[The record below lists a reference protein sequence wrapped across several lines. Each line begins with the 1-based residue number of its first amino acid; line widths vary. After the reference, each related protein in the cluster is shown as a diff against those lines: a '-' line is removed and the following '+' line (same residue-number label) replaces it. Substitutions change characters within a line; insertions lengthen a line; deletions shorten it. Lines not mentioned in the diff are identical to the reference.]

1 MIATILPSSTT
12 FHAVDYNER
21 KVSEGVAE
29 LLEMKNFGFIG
40 QVDSYT
46 PDQLKQYLT
55 KYTYRNNQ
63 RIKSPQFHLAIS
75 CRGDEYSYEQLLD
88 IAHQYLKEMGYGEEG
103 QPLLIYAHHDT
114 DNHHLHIVTSRVA
127 PNGHKIDDHHE
138 RVHSQEVINRIMGEN
153 QQQRASEAVKN
164 AFDYKFATLN
174 QFRAI
179 LESSGYECY
188 EKDGNLC
195 IKRDGHVI
203 DTLSLTTIQQHLQT
217 FEPDERRRKQLR
229 AILLKYRDM
238 TADKEELR
246 QLMKQ
251 KFGVDLVFHGSKDKP
266 YGYTIIDHQSKTVL
280 KGGDVL
286 KLKDLLQF
294 QSKVER
300 LHRMDEF
307 IDAMLEDNPDLTTR
321 ELNRM
326 LRRQF
331 STHISKGRIAY
342 GDDFIDLKD
351 YQLQALKTNDLKAW
365 MNAHPELEHQSSMS
379 HGHNAEPS
387 RQQQSDSRHLRKPT
401 ISKEGSRDQNREW
414 EVGHNTRY
422 NDIDDEQQLKR

>member
-55 KYTYRNNQ
+55 KYTYRHNQ

-88 IAHQYLKEMGYGEEG
+88 IAHQYLKEMGYGEDG

-127 PNGHKIDDHHE
+127 PDGHKIDDHHE
-138 RVHSQEVINRIMGEN
+138 RVHSQDVINRIMGEN

-203 DTLSLTTIQQHLQT
+203 DTLPLTTIQQHLQT

-294 QSKVER
+294 QSKEER

-331 STHISKGRIAY
+331 GTHISKGRIAY

-351 YQLQALKTNDLKAW
+351 YQLQALKANDLKAW
-365 MNAHPELEHQSSMS
+365 MNAHPELEHQSSVS
-379 HGHNAEPS
+379 HGHNAQPS

>member
-21 KVSEGVAE
+21 KVSEGIAE

-55 KYTYRNNQ
+55 KYTYRHNQ

-88 IAHQYLKEMGYGEEG
+88 IAHQYLKEMGYGEDG
-103 QPLLIYAHHDT
+103 QPVLIYAHHDT

-127 PNGHKIDDHHE
+127 PDGHKIDDHHE
-138 RVHSQEVINRIMGEN
+138 RVHSQGVINRIMGEN

-164 AFDYKFATLN
+164 AFEYKFATLN

-188 EKDGNLC
+188 EKDDNLC

-203 DTLSLTTIQQHLQT
+203 DTLPLTTIQQHLQT

-294 QSKVER
+294 QSKAER

-307 IDAMLEDNPDLTTR
+307 IDTMLEDNPDLTTR

-331 STHISKGRIAY
+331 GTHISKGRIAY

-351 YQLQALKTNDLKAW
+351 YQIQALKSNDLQAW
-365 MNAHPELEHQSSMS
+365 MNAHPELDHQSSVS

-387 RQQQSDSRHLRKPT
+387 RQQQSDSCHLRKPT

>member
-29 LLEMKNFGFIG
+29 LLEIKNFGFIG
-40 QVDSYT
+40 QVDTYT
-46 PDQLKQYLT
+46 PEQLKQYLT
-55 KYTYRNNQ
+55 KYTYRHNQ

-88 IAHQYLKEMGYGEEG
+88 IAHQYIKEMGYGEDG

-114 DNHHLHIVTSRVA
+114 DNHHIHIVTSRVA
-127 PNGHKIDDHHE
+127 PDGHKIDDHHE
-138 RVHSQEVINRIMGEN
+138 RVHSQDVINRIMGEN
-153 QQQRASEAVKN
+153 QQQRASDAVKN
-164 AFDYKFATLN
+164 AFEYKFATLS
-174 QFRAI
+174 QFKAI

-188 EKDGNLC
+188 NKDGNLC

-203 DTLSLTTIQQHLQT
+203 DTLPLTTIQQHLQT

-251 KFGVDLVFHGSKDKP
+251 KFGVNLVFHGSKDNP

-280 KGGDVL
+280 KGGEVL
-286 KLKDLLQF
+286 KLKNLLQF
-294 QSKVER
+294 QSKAER

-331 STHISKGRIAY
+331 GTHISKGRIAY
-342 GDDFIDLKD
+342 NDDFIDLKD
-351 YQLQALKTNDLKAW
+351 YQLQALKANDLKAW
-365 MNAHPELEHQSSMS
+365 MNAHPELEHQSSLS
-379 HGHNAEPS
+379 YGHNAEPS

-401 ISKEGSRDQNREW
+401 ISKEGSRDQTREW
-414 EVGHNTRY
+414 EVGHHTHY

>member
-1 MIATILPSSTT
+1 MIATILPSSAT

-29 LLEMKNFGFIG
+29 LLEMKNFGSIG
-40 QVDSYT
+40 RIDPYT
-46 PDQLKQYLT
+46 PDDLRQYLID
-55 KYTYRNNQ
+55 YTHRNE
-63 RIKSPQFHLAIS
+63 RIQKPQFHLAIS

-88 IAHQYLKEMGYGEEG
+88 FAHQYLKEMGYGEEG
-103 QPLLIYAHHDT
+103 QPILIYAPHDT
-114 DNHHLHIVTSRVA
+114 DNHHLHIVTSRIA
-127 PNGHKIDDHHE
+127 PDGHKIDHHQE
-138 RVHSQEVINRIMGEN
+138 RIRSQEVINRIMGEN

-164 AFDYKFATLN
+164 AFEYKFATLN
-174 QFRAI
+174 QFKAI

-203 DTLSLTTIQQHLQT
+203 DTLPLTTIQQHLQT

-294 QSKVER
+294 QSKAER

-331 STHISKGRIAY
+331 GIHIYKGRIAY
-342 GDDFIDLKD
+342 GDEFIDLKD
-351 YQLQALKTNDLKAW
+351 FQTDTLRANDRQAWLKEHPQE
-365 MNAHPELEHQSSMS
+365 AHMQHHPQPRHDES
-379 HGHNAEPS
+379 NS
-387 RQQQSDSRHLRKPT
+387 RCLRKPT
-401 ISKEGSRDQNREW
+401 VTKEGSRDQNREW
-414 EVGHNTRY
+414 EVGRNIRY
-422 NDIDDEQQLKR
+422 DDIDDERHLKR

>member
-40 QVDSYT
+40 QIDSYT

-55 KYTYRNNQ
+55 KYTYRHNQ

-127 PNGHKIDDHHE
+127 PDGHKIDDHHE

-164 AFDYKFATLN
+164 AFDYKFDTLN

-203 DTLSLTTIQQHLQT
+203 DTLLLTTIQQHLQT

-238 TADKEELR
+238 TADKEEFR

-266 YGYTIIDHQSKTVL
+266 YGYTVIDHQSKTAL

-294 QSKVER
+294 QSKEER

-331 STHISKGRIAY
+331 GTHISKGRIAY

-351 YQLQALKTNDLKAW
+351 YQLQALKANDLKAW
-365 MNAHPELEHQSSMS
+365 MNAHPELEHQSSVS

-414 EVGHNTRY
+414 EVGHKTRY

>member
-55 KYTYRNNQ
+55 KYTYRHNQ

-88 IAHQYLKEMGYGEEG
+88 IAHQYLKEMGYGEDG

-127 PNGHKIDDHHE
+127 PDGHKIDDHHE
-138 RVHSQEVINRIMGEN
+138 RVHSQDVINRIMGEN

-203 DTLSLTTIQQHLQT
+203 DTLPLTTIQQHLQT

-251 KFGVDLVFHGSKDKP
+251 KFGVDLIFHGSKDKP

-294 QSKVER
+294 QSKAER

-331 STHISKGRIAY
+331 GTHISKGRIAY

-351 YQLQALKTNDLKAW
+351 YQLQALKANDLKAR
-365 MNAHPELEHQSSMS
+365 MNAHPELEHQSSVV